1 MMNPELSNEN
11 TFENAISELFLELG
25 YDCYCSYD
33 IERDEHNPLYM
44 DELIDNI
51 YRINPDI
58 PREAI
63 DKAINII
70 QTFEAGSLEQKN
82 DTFINYLQNGVKTE
96 YLENNEPRA
105 VIVNLIDYDEP
116 FNNQFTAIR
125 QWTVVEHAN
134 KRPDIVI
141 FINGLP
147 IVVIE
152 LKSPSREE
160 VDATDGYRQIN
171 TYKDRIPVLFN
182 YNVFC
187 VISDQVTN
195 KAGTITADE
204 DRYMEW
210 KTVNGD
216 YEEIKHASFFTLFE
230 GMFEKI
236 RLVDIIKNFTLS
248 SKKST
253 KISRILAGYHQY
265 YAVHK
270 AVESTLRGIET
281 NHKGGVFWHTQG
293 SGKSLSMVFYVH
305 LLNQILDN
313 PTFVILTD
321 RNDLDNQLYSQFTK
335 CKDFLRQT
343 PVQAE
348 SRENLKELLNNRSA
362 NGIFFST
369 IQKFEDNEESFTQ
382 RDDVIVIADE
392 AHRSQYGFE
401 EKVVKKGE
409 GLTLKK
415 GLAQK
420 IRDALPNA
428 TFIGFTGTPIS
439 KKDKNTMEVFGD
451 YIDIY
456 DMTQSVEDKSTVPIH
471 YESRVVKLKLDE
483 DVLKQID
490 EKYLELSAKT
500 NEYTIEKSK
509 RQESKLE
516 VILGS
521 DDTITTLCKD
531 IIDHYE
537 NNRQQELTGKAMIV
551 AYNRSIAI
559 KIYKKILELRPNWT
573 EKVKVVMSSSNND
586 TDEWRKIIGTDAH
599 KKDLENKFKNDRD
612 PFKIAIVRDMWLTGF
627 DVPSLATMYIYK
639 PMDGHNLM
647 QTIARVNR
655 VYPEKTGGLIV
666 DYIGISSALKEAM
679 QDYTKRDKKNYS
691 EMDVSKE
698 AYPEFKTQLDICKDL
713 MYGFDYTIFFT
724 GTDLQRSKIVTE
736 AANFIEDPDYKSGVD
751 TFLKE
756 TTKLLQ
762 AASICRS
769 LTTQEERIEEAF
781 YKTVRALIT
790 KITRENELSLKEINK
805 QIEELLKQSMHTTG
819 VVNLFSD
826 IKEEVSLFDEK
837 FLKQLEKMETK
848 NISIKILENLIKDKI
863 RIHKRKNIIEAE
875 EFSELLTKTMNQ
887 YLNRHI
893 TNEEVIQ
900 EMINIAHIIKRSEE
914 EGNKLGLDA
923 DEQAFYSAIIKPEG
937 IKDFYKNEELI
948 QLTHELTEQLRKN
961 QTIDWQKKKQARAKM
976 KVNIKKLLKKY
987 KYPPD
992 EQKEAIETII
1002 TQCENWADN
1011 LEYT

>member
-1 MMNPELSNEN
+1 M
-11 TFENAISELFLELG
+11 
-25 YDCYCSYD
+25 
-33 IERDEHNPLYM
+33 
-44 DELIDNI
+44 
-51 YRINPDI
+51 
-58 PREAI
+58 
-63 DKAINII
+63 
-70 QTFEAGSLEQKN
+70 
-82 DTFINYLQNGVKTE
+82 
-96 YLENNEPRA
+96 
-105 VIVNLIDYDEP
+105 
-116 FNNQFTAIR
+116 
-125 QWTVVEHAN
+125 
-134 KRPDIVI
+134 
-141 FINGLP
+141 
-147 IVVIE
+147 
-152 LKSPSREE
+152 
-160 VDATDGYRQIN
+160 
-171 TYKDRIPVLFN
+171 
-182 YNVFC
+182 
-187 VISDQVTN
+187 
-195 KAGTITADE
+195 
-204 DRYMEW
+204 
-210 KTVNGD
+210 
-216 YEEIKHASFFTLFE
+216 
-230 GMFEKI
+230 
-236 RLVDIIKNFTLS
+236 
-248 SKKST
+248 
-253 KISRILAGYHQY
+253 
-265 YAVHK
+265 
-270 AVESTLRGIET
+270 
-281 NHKGGVFWHTQG
+281 
-293 SGKSLSMVFYVH
+293 
-305 LLNQILDN
+305 
-313 PTFVILTD
+313 
-321 RNDLDNQLYSQFTK
+321 
-335 CKDFLRQT
+335 
-343 PVQAE
+343 
-348 SRENLKELLNNRSA
+348 LNNRSA

-439 KKDKNTMEVFGD
+439 KKDKNTMEVFGN

-521 DDTITTLCKD
+521 DDTITTLCND
-531 IIDHYE
+531 IIEHYE

-586 TDEWRKIIGTDAH
+586 TDEWRQIIGTDAH
-599 KKDLENKFKNDRD
+599 KKELENKFKDDTD

-679 QDYTKRDKKNYS
+679 NDYTKRDKENYS

-698 AYPEFKTQLDICKDL
+698 AYPEFQTQLDICKDL

-736 AANFIEDPDYKSGVD
+736 AANFIEDPDYKPGVD

-805 QIEELLKQSMHTTG
+805 QIKELLKQSMHTTG

-837 FLKQLEKMETK
+837 FLEQLEKMETK

-863 RIHKRKNIIEAE
+863 RTHKRKNIIEAE

-900 EMINIAHIIKRSEE
+900 EMINIAHIIKRNEE
-914 EGNKLGLDA
+914 EGNELGLDA

-937 IKDFYKNEELI
+937 IKDFYKNEELQDI
-948 QLTHELTEQLRKN
+948 SLAYAMSVHKAQGSEYQIVYFILSNYNLHMLNKN
-961 QTIDWQKKKQARAKM
+961 LIYTAISRAKTKLVIIGSETLLHKGINRMM
-976 KVNIKKLLKKY
+976 KKRNTTLNMRLN
-987 KYPPD
+987 D
-992 EQKEAIETII
+992 E
-1002 TQCENWADN
+1002 
-1011 LEYT
+1011 

>member
-1 MMNPELSNEN
+1 MKAHISNEN
-11 TFENAISELFLELG
+11 SFEEAIEELFLNLD
-25 YDCYCSYD
+25 YDCYCGYK

-51 YRINPDI
+51 ARINPDI
-58 PREAI
+58 PSEAI

-70 QTFEAGSLEQKN
+70 QNFEAGSLEQKN
-82 DTFINYLQNGVKTE
+82 DTFLNYLQNGVKTE
-96 YLENNEPRA
+96 YIKNNEPIA
-105 VIVNLIDYDEP
+105 VLVKLIDFKNP

-125 QWTVVEHAN
+125 QWTVVEHQK
-134 KRPDIVI
+134 KRPDVVV
-141 FINGLP
+141 FVNGLP
-147 IVVIE
+147 LVVIE
-152 LKSPSREE
+152 LKSPSRED
-160 VDATDGYRQIN
+160 VDSSNGYRQIN
-171 TYKDRIPVLFN
+171 TYKDVIPTLFN
-182 YNVFC
+182 YNAFC
-187 VISDQVTN
+187 VISDQAMS
-195 KAGTITADE
+195 KAGTITANE

-210 KTVNGD
+210 KTVDGD
-216 YEEIKHASFFTLFE
+216 YEETKYASFDTLFE
-230 GMFEKI
+230 GMFEKNRFI
-236 RLVDIIKNFTLS
+236 DLLKNFILS
-248 SKKST
+248 SKEST
-253 KISRILAGYHQY
+253 KITRILAGYHQY

-270 AVESTLRGIET
+270 AVESTLKGIET
-281 NHKGGVFWHTQG
+281 DHKGGVFWHTQG

-348 SRENLKELLNNRSA
+348 TKENLRELLNNKVA
-362 NGIFFST
+362 NGIIFST
-369 IQKFEDNEESFTQ
+369 IQKFDEYNESFTD
-382 RDDVIVIADE
+382 REDVIVIADE

-401 EKVVKKGE
+401 TKTVSKGE
-409 GLTLKK
+409 GLELKK

-428 TFIGFTGTPIS
+428 TFIGFTGTPIA
-439 KKDKNTMEVFGD
+439 KKDKNTQEVFGD

-456 DMTQSVEDKSTVPIH
+456 DMTQSVEDGATVPIH
-471 YESRVVKLKLDE
+471 YESRVVKLKLDD
-483 DVLKQID
+483 DVLRQID
-490 EKYLELSAKT
+490 EKYLELSART
-500 NEYTIEKSK
+500 NEYTIERSK

-516 VILGS
+516 VILGA
-521 DDTITTLCKD
+521 DDTITALCED
-531 IIDHYE
+531 IVNHYE

-551 AYNRSIAI
+551 AYNRRIAI
-559 KIYKKILELRPNWT
+559 KIYKKILELRPDWT
-573 EKVKVVMSSSNND
+573 EKVNVVMSSSNND
-586 TDEWRKIIGTDAH
+586 IDEWRKIIGTDAH
-599 KKDLENKFKNDRD
+599 KKQLENKFKDDED

-655 VYPEKTGGLIV
+655 VYPEKKGGLIV

-679 QDYTKRDKKNYS
+679 QDYTKRDKENYS

-698 AYPEFKTQLDICKDL
+698 AYPEFQTQLEICKDL
-713 MYGFDYTIFFT
+713 MYGFDYSIFFT
-724 GTDLQRSKIVTE
+724 GTALQRSKIITD
-736 AANFIEDPDYKSGVD
+736 AANFVEDLDYKPGVD

-769 LTTQEERIEEAF
+769 LTTEEERIEEAF
-781 YKTVRALIT
+781 YKTVRSLIT
-790 KITRENELSLKEINK
+790 KITRENELSLKEINS
-805 QIEELLKQSMHTTG
+805 QIDELLKQSLHTTG

-826 IKEEVSLFDEK
+826 VKEEVSLFDEN
-837 FLKQLEKMETK
+837 FLEQLKKMETK
-848 NISIKILENLIKDKI
+848 NISIQILQNLLKDKI
-863 RIHKRKNIIEAE
+863 RIHKRKNIIESE

-887 YLNRHI
+887 YINRHI

-900 EMINIAHIIKRSEE
+900 ELIKLAHMIKKSKE
-914 EGNKLGLDA
+914 EGNELGLDD
-923 DEQAFYSAIIKPEG
+923 DEQAFYSAIVKPEG
-937 IKDFYKNEELI
+937 IKDFYQNDELI

-961 QTIDWQKKKQARAKM
+961 QTIDWQKKKQARATM
-976 KVNIKKLLKKY
+976 KVNIKRLLKKY

-992 EQKEAIETII
+992 EQKEAIEIII

-1011 LEYT
+1011 IVYD

>member
-1 MMNPELSNEN
+1 MKAHISNEN
-11 TFENAISELFLELG
+11 SFEEAIEELFLNLD
-25 YDCYCSYD
+25 YDCYCGYK

-51 YRINPDI
+51 ARINPDI
-58 PREAI
+58 PSEAI

-70 QTFEAGSLEQKN
+70 QNFEAGSLEQKN
-82 DTFINYLQNGVKTE
+82 DTFLNYLQNGVKTE
-96 YLENNEPRA
+96 YIKNNEPIA
-105 VIVNLIDYDEP
+105 VLVKLIDFKNP

-125 QWTVVEHAN
+125 QWTVVEHQK
-134 KRPDIVI
+134 KRPDVVV
-141 FINGLP
+141 FVNGLP
-147 IVVIE
+147 LVVIE
-152 LKSPSREE
+152 LKSPSRED
-160 VDATDGYRQIN
+160 VDSSNGYRQIN
-171 TYKDRIPVLFN
+171 TYKDVIPTLFN
-182 YNVFC
+182 YNAFC
-187 VISDQVTN
+187 VISDQAMS
-195 KAGTITADE
+195 KAGTITANE

-210 KTVNGD
+210 KTVDGD
-216 YEEIKHASFFTLFE
+216 YEETKYASFDTLFE
-230 GMFEKI
+230 GMFEKNRFI
-236 RLVDIIKNFTLS
+236 DLLKNFILS
-248 SKKST
+248 SKEST
-253 KISRILAGYHQY
+253 KITRILAGYHQY

-270 AVESTLRGIET
+270 AVESTLKGIET
-281 NHKGGVFWHTQG
+281 DHKGGVFWHTQG

-348 SRENLKELLNNRSA
+348 TKENLRELLNNKVA
-362 NGIFFST
+362 NGIIFST
-369 IQKFEDNEESFTQ
+369 IQKFDEYNESFTD
-382 RDDVIVIADE
+382 REDVIVIADE

-401 EKVVKKGE
+401 TKTVSKGE
-409 GLTLKK
+409 GLELKK

-428 TFIGFTGTPIS
+428 TFIGFTGTPIA
-439 KKDKNTMEVFGD
+439 KKDKNTQEVFGD

-456 DMTQSVEDKSTVPIH
+456 DMTQSVEDGATVPIH
-471 YESRVVKLKLDE
+471 YESRVVKLKLDD
-483 DVLKQID
+483 DVLRQID
-490 EKYLELSAKT
+490 EKYLELSART
-500 NEYTIEKSK
+500 NEYTIERSK

-516 VILGS
+516 VILGA
-521 DDTITTLCKD
+521 DDTITALCED
-531 IIDHYE
+531 IVNHYE

-551 AYNRSIAI
+551 AYNRRIAI
-559 KIYKKILELRPNWT
+559 KIYKKILELRPDWT
-573 EKVKVVMSSSNND
+573 EKVNVVMSSSNND

-599 KKDLENKFKNDRD
+599 KKQLENKFKDDED

-655 VYPEKTGGLIV
+655 VYPEKKGGLIV

-679 QDYTKRDKKNYS
+679 QDYTKRDKENYS

-698 AYPEFKTQLDICKDL
+698 AYPEFQTQLEICKDL
-713 MYGFDYTIFFT
+713 MYGFDYSIFFT
-724 GTDLQRSKIVTE
+724 GTALQRSKIITD
-736 AANFIEDPDYKSGVD
+736 AANFVEDLDYKPGVD

-769 LTTQEERIEEAF
+769 LTTEEERIEEAF
-781 YKTVRALIT
+781 YKTVRSLIT
-790 KITRENELSLKEINK
+790 KITRENELSLKEINS
-805 QIEELLKQSMHTTG
+805 QIDELLKQSLHTTG

-826 IKEEVSLFDEK
+826 VKEEVSLFDEN
-837 FLKQLEKMETK
+837 FLEQLKKMETK
-848 NISIKILENLIKDKI
+848 NISIQILQNLLKDKI
-863 RIHKRKNIIEAE
+863 RIHKRKNIIESE

-887 YLNRHI
+887 YINRHI

-900 EMINIAHIIKRSEE
+900 ELIKLAHMIKKSKE
-914 EGNKLGLDA
+914 EGNELGLDD
-923 DEQAFYSAIIKPEG
+923 DEQAFYSAIVKPEG
-937 IKDFYKNEELI
+937 IKDFYQNDELI

-961 QTIDWQKKKQARAKM
+961 QTIDWQKKKQARATM
-976 KVNIKKLLKKY
+976 KVNIKRLLKKY

-992 EQKEAIETII
+992 EQKEAIEIII

-1011 LEYT
+1011 IVYD

>member
-1 MMNPELSNEN
+1 MKAHISNEN
-11 TFENAISELFLELG
+11 SFKEAIEELFLNLD
-25 YDCYCSYD
+25 YDCYCGYK

-51 YRINPDI
+51 ARINPDI
-58 PREAI
+58 PSEAI

-70 QTFEAGSLEQKN
+70 QNFEAGSLEQKN
-82 DTFINYLQNGVKTE
+82 DTFLNYLQNGVKTE
-96 YLENNEPRA
+96 YIKNNEPIA
-105 VIVNLIDYDEP
+105 VLVKLIDFKNP

-125 QWTVVEHAN
+125 QWTVVEHQK
-134 KRPDIVI
+134 KRPDVVV
-141 FINGLP
+141 FVNGLP
-147 IVVIE
+147 LVVIE
-152 LKSPSREE
+152 LKSPSRED
-160 VDATDGYRQIN
+160 VDSSNGYRQIN
-171 TYKDRIPVLFN
+171 TYKDVIPTLFN
-182 YNVFC
+182 YNAFC
-187 VISDQVTN
+187 VISDQAMS
-195 KAGTITADE
+195 KAGTITANE

-216 YEEIKHASFFTLFE
+216 YEETKYASFDTLFE
-230 GMFEKI
+230 GMFEKNRFI
-236 RLVDIIKNFTLS
+236 DLLKNFILS
-248 SKKST
+248 SKEST
-253 KISRILAGYHQY
+253 KITRILAGYHQY

-270 AVESTLRGIET
+270 AIESTLKGIET
-281 NHKGGVFWHTQG
+281 DHKGGVFWHTQG

-348 SRENLKELLNNRSA
+348 TKENLRELLNNKVA
-362 NGIFFST
+362 NGIIFST
-369 IQKFEDNEESFTQ
+369 IQKFDEYNESFTD
-382 RDDVIVIADE
+382 REDVIVIADE

-401 EKVVKKGE
+401 TKTVSKGE
-409 GLTLKK
+409 GLELKK

-428 TFIGFTGTPIS
+428 TFIGFTGTPIA
-439 KKDKNTMEVFGD
+439 KKDKNTQEVFGD

-456 DMTQSVEDKSTVPIH
+456 DMTQSVEDGATVPIH
-471 YESRVVKLKLDE
+471 YESRVVKLKLDD
-483 DVLKQID
+483 DVLRQID

-500 NEYTIEKSK
+500 NEYTIERSK

-516 VILGS
+516 VILGA
-521 DDTITTLCKD
+521 DDTITALCED
-531 IIDHYE
+531 IVDHYE

-559 KIYKKILELRPNWT
+559 KIYKKILELRPDWT
-573 EKVKVVMSSSNND
+573 EKVNVVMSSSNND

-599 KKDLENKFKNDRD
+599 KKELENKFKDDED

-655 VYPEKTGGLIV
+655 VYPEKKGGLIV

-679 QDYTKRDKKNYS
+679 QDYTKRDKENYS

-698 AYPEFKTQLDICKDL
+698 AYPEFQTQLEICKDL
-713 MYGFDYTIFFT
+713 MYGFDYSIFFT
-724 GTDLQRSKIVTE
+724 GTALQRSKIITD
-736 AANFIEDPDYKSGVD
+736 AANFVEDLDYKPGVD

-769 LTTQEERIEEAF
+769 LTTEEERIEEAF
-781 YKTVRALIT
+781 YKTVRSLIT
-790 KITRENELSLKEINK
+790 KITRENELSLKEINS
-805 QIEELLKQSMHTTG
+805 QIDELLKQSLHTTG

-826 IKEEVSLFDEK
+826 VKEEVSLFDEN
-837 FLKQLEKMETK
+837 FLEQLKKMETK
-848 NISIKILENLIKDKI
+848 NISIQILQNLLKDKI
-863 RIHKRKNIIEAE
+863 RVHKRKNIIESE

-887 YLNRHI
+887 YINRHI

-900 EMINIAHIIKRSEE
+900 ELIKLAHMIKKSKE
-914 EGNKLGLDA
+914 EGNELGLDD
-923 DEQAFYSAIIKPEG
+923 DEQAFYSAIVKPEG
-937 IKDFYKNEELI
+937 IKDFYENEELI
-948 QLTHELTEQLRKN
+948 KLTHELTEQLRRN
-961 QTIDWQKKKQARAKM
+961 QTIDWQKKSTARAKM
-976 KVNIKKLLKKY
+976 KVIIKRLLAKY
-987 KYPPD
+987 DYPPD
-992 EQKEAIETII
+992 EQKEAIDIII

-1011 LEYT
+1011 LVYD

>member
-1 MMNPELSNEN
+1 MKPDIYVEDS
-11 TFENAISELFLELG
+11 FEAAIEELFDNLG
-25 YDCYCSYD
+25 YDHYCGYD
-33 IERDEHNPLYM
+33 IERDYYNPLYM
-44 DELIDNI
+44 DELEYNI
-51 YRINPDI
+51 SRINPNV

-63 DKAINII
+63 TKAINII
-70 QTFEAGSLEQKN
+70 QNFEAGSLEQKN
-82 DTFINYLQNGVKTE
+82 DTFMKYLQNGVKTD
-96 YLENNEPRA
+96 YLENNEERG
-105 VIVNLIDYDEP
+105 VIVKLIDYDNP
-116 FNNQFTAIR
+116 SNNQFTAIR
-125 QWTVVEHAN
+125 QWTVVEHEK
-134 KRPDIVI
+134 KRPDIVV

-147 IVVIE
+147 LVVIE

-160 VDATDGYRQIN
+160 VDSSNGYRQIN
-171 TYKDRIPVLFN
+171 TYKSVIPILFN
-182 YNVFC
+182 YNAFC
-187 VISDQVTN
+187 VISDQAMSKV
-195 KAGTITADE
+195 GTITASE
-204 DRYMEW
+204 DRYLEW
-210 KTVNGD
+210 KTVDGK
-216 YEEIKHASFFTLFE
+216 YEETKYASFYTLFE
-230 GMFEKI
+230 GMFEKNRFI
-236 RLVDIIKNFTLS
+236 DIIQNFTLT
-248 SKKST
+248 SKEST
-253 KISRILAGYHQY
+253 KISKILAGYHQY

-270 AVESTLRGIET
+270 AVKSTIEGMNT
-281 NHKGGVFWHTQG
+281 DHKGGVFWHTQG

-305 LLNQILDN
+305 LLNHELDS
-313 PTFVILTD
+313 PTFVVLTD

-335 CKDFLRQT
+335 CKEFLRQT
-343 PVQAE
+343 PIQAE
-348 SRENLKELLNNRSA
+348 SKENLKELLNNRVS

-369 IQKFEDNEESFTQ
+369 IQKFEENEESFTD
-382 RDDVIVIADE
+382 REDVIVIVDE
-392 AHRSQYGFE
+392 AHRSQYGFA
-401 EKVVKKGE
+401 EKVVKTDE
-409 GLTLKK
+409 GLELKK

-439 KKDKNTMEVFGD
+439 KKDKNTQEVFGD

-456 DMTQSVEDKSTVPIH
+456 DMTQSVKDGATVPIH
-471 YESRVVKLKLDE
+471 YESRVVKLKLDKE
-483 DVLKQID
+483 ILEQID
-490 EKYLELSAKT
+490 RKYLELSAKS

-521 DDTITTLCKD
+521 DDTIDALCTD

-537 NNRQQELTGKAMIV
+537 NNRQYELTGKAMIV
-551 AYNRSIAI
+551 AYNRKIAI

-586 TDEWRKIIGTDAH
+586 SDEYREIIGTNAY
-599 KKDLENKFKNDRD
+599 KKELESKFKDDQD

-627 DVPSLATMYIYK
+627 DVPSLATMYIFK

-655 VYPEKTGGLIV
+655 VYPDKTGGLIV

-679 QDYTKRDKKNYS
+679 QDYTSRDKQNYGQ
-691 EMDVSKE
+691 MDVSKE
-698 AYPEFKTQLDICKDL
+698 AYPKFQTQLIVCKDL
-713 MYGFDYTIFFT
+713 MHGFDYTIFYE
-724 GTDLQRSKIVTE
+724 GTPLQRSKIITD
-736 AANFIEDPDYKSGVD
+736 AANFVEDPDYEPGVD

-781 YKTVRALIT
+781 FKTVRSLIT
-790 KITRENELSLKEINK
+790 KITRDNELSLKEINA
-805 QIEELLKQSMHTTG
+805 QIDELLKESMHTTG

-826 IKEEVSLFDEK
+826 IKEEVSLFDEE
-837 FLKQLEKMETK
+837 FLSQLKKMETT
-848 NISIKILENLIKDKI
+848 NISIRILQNLIDDNI
-863 RIHKRKNIIEAE
+863 RVHKRKNIIEAQ

-887 YLNRHI
+887 YINRHI

-900 EMINIAHIIKRSEE
+900 ELIKLAHAMKKSKE
-914 EGNKLGLDA
+914 EGNELGLDE

-937 IKDFYKNEELI
+937 IKDFYENEELI
-948 QLTHELTEQLRKN
+948 QLTHELTEKLRKN

-976 KVNIKKLLKKY
+976 KVDIKKLLKKY

-992 EQKEAIETII
+992 EQKEAINIII

-1011 LEYT
+1011 LVYD

>member
-1 MMNPELSNEN
+1 MKAHISNEN
-11 TFENAISELFLELG
+11 SFEEAIEELFLNLD
-25 YDCYCSYD
+25 YDCYCGYK
-33 IERDEHNPLYM
+33 IERNEHNPLYM

-51 YRINPDI
+51 ARINPDI
-58 PREAI
+58 PSEAI

-70 QTFEAGSLEQKN
+70 QNFEAGSLEQKN
-82 DTFINYLQNGVKTE
+82 DTFLNYLQNGVKTE
-96 YLENNEPRA
+96 YIKNNEPIA
-105 VIVNLIDYDEP
+105 VLVKLIDFKNP

-125 QWTVVEHAN
+125 QWTVVEHQK
-134 KRPDIVI
+134 KRPDVVV
-141 FINGLP
+141 FVNGLP
-147 IVVIE
+147 LVVIE
-152 LKSPSREE
+152 LKSPSRED
-160 VDATDGYRQIN
+160 VDSSNGYRQIN
-171 TYKDRIPVLFN
+171 TYKDVIPTLFN
-182 YNVFC
+182 YNAFC
-187 VISDQVTN
+187 VISDQAMS
-195 KAGTITADE
+195 KAGTITANE

-216 YEEIKHASFFTLFE
+216 YEETKYASFDTLFE
-230 GMFEKI
+230 GMFEKNRFI
-236 RLVDIIKNFTLS
+236 DLLKNFILS
-248 SKKST
+248 SKEST
-253 KISRILAGYHQY
+253 KITRILAGYHQY

-270 AVESTLRGIET
+270 AIESTLKGIET
-281 NHKGGVFWHTQG
+281 DHKGGVFWHTQG

-348 SRENLKELLNNRSA
+348 TKENLRELLNNKVA
-362 NGIFFST
+362 NGIIFST
-369 IQKFEDNEESFTQ
+369 IQKFDEYNESFTD
-382 RDDVIVIADE
+382 REDVIVIADE

-401 EKVVKKGE
+401 TKTVSKGE
-409 GLTLKK
+409 GLELKK

-428 TFIGFTGTPIS
+428 TFIGFTGTPIA
-439 KKDKNTMEVFGD
+439 KKDKNTQEVFGD

-456 DMTQSVEDKSTVPIH
+456 DMTQSVEDGATVPIH
-471 YESRVVKLKLDE
+471 YESRVVKLKLDD
-483 DVLKQID
+483 DVLRQID
-490 EKYLELSAKT
+490 EKYLELSART
-500 NEYTIEKSK
+500 NEYTIERSK

-516 VILGS
+516 VILGA
-521 DDTITTLCKD
+521 DDTITALCED
-531 IIDHYE
+531 IVNHYE

-559 KIYKKILELRPNWT
+559 KIYKKILELRPDWT
-573 EKVKVVMSSSNND
+573 EKVNVVMSSSNND

-599 KKDLENKFKNDRD
+599 KKQLENKFKDDED

-655 VYPEKTGGLIV
+655 VYPEKKGGLIV

-679 QDYTKRDKKNYS
+679 QDYTKRDKENYS

-698 AYPEFKTQLDICKDL
+698 AYPEFQTQLEICKDL
-713 MYGFDYTIFFT
+713 MYGFDYSIFFT
-724 GTDLQRSKIVTE
+724 GTALQRSKIITD
-736 AANFIEDPDYKSGVD
+736 AANFVEDLDYKPGVD

-769 LTTQEERIEEAF
+769 LTTEEERIEEAF
-781 YKTVRALIT
+781 YKTVRSLIT
-790 KITRENELSLKEINK
+790 KITRENELSLKEINS
-805 QIEELLKQSMHTTG
+805 QIDELLKQSLHTTG

-826 IKEEVSLFDEK
+826 VKEEVSLFDEN
-837 FLKQLEKMETK
+837 FLEQLKKMETK
-848 NISIKILENLIKDKI
+848 NISIQILQNLLKDKI
-863 RIHKRKNIIEAE
+863 RIHKRKNIIESE

-887 YLNRHI
+887 YINRHI

-900 EMINIAHIIKRSEE
+900 ELIKLAHMIKKSKE
-914 EGNKLGLDA
+914 EGNELGLDD
-923 DEQAFYSAIIKPEG
+923 DEQAFYSAIVKPEG
-937 IKDFYKNEELI
+937 IKDFYENDELI

-961 QTIDWQKKKQARAKM
+961 QTIDWQKKKQARATM
-976 KVNIKKLLKKY
+976 KVNIKRLLKKY

-992 EQKEAIETII
+992 EQKEAIEIII

-1011 LEYT
+1011 IVYD

>member
-1 MMNPELSNEN
+1 MKAHISNEN
-11 TFENAISELFLELG
+11 SFEEAIEELFLNLD
-25 YDCYCSYD
+25 YDCYCGYK

-51 YRINPDI
+51 ARINPDI
-58 PREAI
+58 PSEAI

-70 QTFEAGSLEQKN
+70 QNFEAGSLEQKN
-82 DTFINYLQNGVKTE
+82 DTFLNYLQNGVKTE
-96 YLENNEPRA
+96 YIKNNEPIA
-105 VIVNLIDYDEP
+105 VLVKLIDFKNP

-125 QWTVVEHAN
+125 QWTVVEHQK
-134 KRPDIVI
+134 KRPDVVV
-141 FINGLP
+141 FVNGLP
-147 IVVIE
+147 LVVIE
-152 LKSPSREE
+152 LKSPSRED
-160 VDATDGYRQIN
+160 VDSSNGYRQIN
-171 TYKDRIPVLFN
+171 TYKDVIPTLFN
-182 YNVFC
+182 YNAFC
-187 VISDQVTN
+187 VISDQAMS
-195 KAGTITADE
+195 KAGTITANE

-210 KTVNGD
+210 KTVDGD
-216 YEEIKHASFFTLFE
+216 YEETKYASFDTLFE
-230 GMFEKI
+230 GMFEKNRFI
-236 RLVDIIKNFTLS
+236 DLLKNFILS
-248 SKKST
+248 SKEST
-253 KISRILAGYHQY
+253 KITRILAGYHQY

-270 AVESTLRGIET
+270 AVESTLKGIET
-281 NHKGGVFWHTQG
+281 DHKGGVFWHTQG

-348 SRENLKELLNNRSA
+348 TKENLRELLNNKVA
-362 NGIFFST
+362 NGIIFST
-369 IQKFEDNEESFTQ
+369 IQKFDEYNESFTD
-382 RDDVIVIADE
+382 REDVIVIADE

-401 EKVVKKGE
+401 TKTVSKGE
-409 GLTLKK
+409 GLELKK

-428 TFIGFTGTPIS
+428 TFIGFTGTPIA
-439 KKDKNTMEVFGD
+439 KKDKNTQEVFGD

-456 DMTQSVEDKSTVPIH
+456 DMTQSVEDGATVPIH
-471 YESRVVKLKLDE
+471 YESRVVKLKLDD
-483 DVLKQID
+483 DVLRQID
-490 EKYLELSAKT
+490 EKYLELSART
-500 NEYTIEKSK
+500 NEYTIERSK

-516 VILGS
+516 VILGA
-521 DDTITTLCKD
+521 DDTITALCED
-531 IIDHYE
+531 IVNHYE

-559 KIYKKILELRPNWT
+559 KIYKKILELRPDWT
-573 EKVKVVMSSSNND
+573 EKVNVVMSSSNND

-599 KKDLENKFKNDRD
+599 KKQLENKFKDDED

-655 VYPEKTGGLIV
+655 VYPEKKGGLIV

-679 QDYTKRDKKNYS
+679 QDYTKRDKENYS

-698 AYPEFKTQLDICKDL
+698 AYPEFQTQLEICKDL
-713 MYGFDYTIFFT
+713 MYGFDYSIFFT
-724 GTDLQRSKIVTE
+724 GTALQRSKIITD
-736 AANFIEDPDYKSGVD
+736 AANFVEDLDYKPGVD

-769 LTTQEERIEEAF
+769 LTTEEERIEEAF
-781 YKTVRALIT
+781 YKTVRSLIT
-790 KITRENELSLKEINK
+790 KITRENELSLKEINS
-805 QIEELLKQSMHTTG
+805 QIDELLKQSLHTTG

-826 IKEEVSLFDEK
+826 VKEEVSLFDEN
-837 FLKQLEKMETK
+837 FLEQLKKMETK
-848 NISIKILENLIKDKI
+848 NISIQILQNLLKDKI
-863 RIHKRKNIIEAE
+863 RIHKRKNIIESE

-887 YLNRHI
+887 YINRHI

-900 EMINIAHIIKRSEE
+900 ELIKLAHMIKKSKE
-914 EGNKLGLDA
+914 EGNELGLDD
-923 DEQAFYSAIIKPEG
+923 DEQAFYSAIVKPEG
-937 IKDFYKNEELI
+937 IKDFYQNDELI

-961 QTIDWQKKKQARAKM
+961 QTIDWQKKKQARATM
-976 KVNIKKLLKKY
+976 KVNIKRLLKKY

-992 EQKEAIETII
+992 EQKEAIEIII

-1011 LEYT
+1011 IVYD